1 MTILTEKIQRK
12 TRGNGDLQDITQDVV
27 ELLRRSRMQEGNITL
42 FVVGSTA
49 ALTTFEYEPGLIKDL
64 QEFYDRLAPIN
75 KPYHHD
81 QTWGD
86 ANGFSH
92 VRASFTGPSLVVPF
106 EQGHLD
112 LGTWQQVVL
121 AEFDNRPRERT
132 VVVQIM
138 GV

>member
-1 MTILTEKIQRK
+1 MTIRTEKIRRK
-12 TRGNGDLQDITQDVV
+12 TRGNGDLQDITRDVS
-27 ELLRRSRMQEGNITL
+27 ELVRNSGIGTGNVTL

-49 ALTTFEYEPGLIKDL
+49 ALTTFEFEPGLVKDL
-64 QEFYDRLAPIN
+64 QEFYDRLAPVG

-81 QTWGD
+81 LTWGD

-106 EQGHLD
+106 ENGRLF

-121 AEFDNRPRERT
+121 AEFDNRPRDRT

-138 GV
+138 GE